1 MHFSPRVDQLLGFIT
16 RSVVCVPLLNGN
28 NRIVGAIELINK
40 IAPSSMASGEG
51 TIPTSTAFIEMD
63 MAILS
68 SIGVFTGIAAENV
81 DNLITMA
88 DQELYQCK
96 NLRKTSQ
103 AMVNFFRSL
112 LIKPSFCNCIRLPL
126 SISELI

>member
-1 MHFSPRVDQLLGFIT
+1 
-16 RSVVCVPLLNGN
+16 VVCVPLLNDN

-40 IAPSSMASGEG
+40 VAPSSMASGER
-51 TIPTSTAFIEMD
+51 TIPTSTAFTEMD
-63 MAILS
+63 RVILS

-96 NLRKTSQ
+96 NLRKTS
-103 AMVNFFRSL
+103 
-112 LIKPSFCNCIRLPL
+112 
-126 SISELI
+126 

>member
-1 MHFSPRVDQLLGFIT
+1 
-16 RSVVCVPLLNGN
+16 
-28 NRIVGAIELINK
+28 
-40 IAPSSMASGEG
+40 MATGEG
-51 TIPTSTAFIEMD
+51 TIPASTAFTEMD

-96 NLRKTSQ
+96 NLGKTS
-103 AMVNFFRSL
+103 
-112 LIKPSFCNCIRLPL
+112 
-126 SISELI
+126 